1 VKGARAIGFPRH
13 QCKNGV
19 GLWGQLVMHQLGESM
34 WLRTT
39 GDKRMLAL
47 PFASVFA
54 LNKLD
59 TPSPYSFSELMIDTI
74 KFTIQERL

>member
-1 VKGARAIGFPRH
+1 
-13 QCKNGV
+13 
-19 GLWGQLVMHQLGESM
+19 
-34 WLRTT
+34 
-39 GDKRMLAL
+39 MLAL